1 MDSLAATTKKICKV
15 FVKTNAKIIC
25 SWILQSLLVLIPIF
39 LLHSTSTPIH
49 GNSILFTCLLYTTAF
64 YWIDILYRGKRS
76 SAIIAYILTIFICFA
91 FYICGIDRIITC
103 DDSDCL
109 RWIPLPHLF
118 PTAVVTSLYSLAF
131 IKAQKWTKKDNSP
144 EPPII

>member
-1 MDSLAATTKKICKV
+1 MDNLAATIKKLWKV
-15 FVKTNAKIIC
+15 FVKTTAKIIC
-25 SWILQSLLVLIPIF
+25 SWILQSLLILILILF
-39 LLHSTSTPIH
+39 LHSTSTTIP
-49 GNSILFTCLLYTTAF
+49 GNSILFTCLLYTTAY

-76 SAIIAYILTIFICFA
+76 SAIIAYILTIFICLA

-144 EPPII
+144 EPPL